1 MAQRPKN
8 KACHIELSLA
18 RARHLRDTERHARID
33 LRASGSGIGYEGM
46 SRSVE
51 SGAGLAGGERGVQS
65 SMRMCRASS
74 VGKSDKMSTEMGQSR
89 TDNNVKSSA

>member
-8 KACHIELSLA
+8 KACHTELSLA

-33 LRASGSGIGYEGM
+33 LKESGSGTGYGCV

-51 SGAGLAGGERGVQS
+51 PGAGLAGGERGVQS
-65 SMRMCRASS
+65 SIRMCRASS
-74 VGKSDKMSTEMGQSR
+74 VGRSDKMSTEMDQS
-89 TDNNVKSSA
+89 TVDNDA